1 MSQTVTL
8 HTIYGVS
15 KAKTDKALLLE
26 IDDNGSPVQS
36 WIPLSVASVKF
47 IGKDFQVKVVVPGWF
62 FRKISWKAPVP
73 YTPKAKSVAP
83 TPAPAPVVRKNPYIG
98 CDVGNMLEEQ
108 MILSEQIDAYQEGA
122 FGEGLEQDRIM
133 QDLSR
138 RIEMIREAV
147 AFAQQPA

>member
-1 MSQTVTL
+1 MGQTVTL

-26 IDDNGSPVQS
+26 IEDNGSKVQS
-36 WIPLSVASVKF
+36 WIPLSVASVQF

-83 TPAPAPVVRKNPYIG
+83 TPAPVVRKNPYIG